1 MNKVPFKSGIHPKE
15 NKEYSMNEK
24 IKIIVPDKTAVFPMS
39 QHIGAPATP
48 TVKIGDTVCV
58 GTKIGEASSFVSS
71 PVYSSVS
78 GKVKAVEQRMLVG
91 GRSSLCVVVEND
103 FQNETAEGFGVPN
116 DVEKLDG
123 KAITKIITDA
133 GIVGLGGAGFPTGV
147 KISPKNID
155 EIDYIIINGAEC
167 EPYLTSDY
175 RLMLEKGEKII
186 DGIKAVLKIFKNAH
200 AVIAVEDNKSKAIE
214 NFESLLKNDS
224 KITVRSL
231 KTRYP
236 QGGERR
242 LIASVT
248 GRKINS
254 HLLPA
259 DAGVVVLNIATVNAI
274 YEAVYLG
281 KPLVHRVVTVTGNG
295 VNTPGNFDVP
305 LGISAKYL
313 AEQAGGIKDETVKI
327 ISGGPMMGFAMSSL
341 DVPVTKT
348 YSSILALTE
357 DDVEKM
363 KTTACIRCGRCVGAC
378 PENLVPQLMVAAAN
392 ANDYERFEKLGG
404 MECIECGCCTYV
416 CPAKRQLTQSFKL
429 AKSQIR
435 AIKAQNKGGKK

>member
-1 MNKVPFKSGIHPKE
+1 M
-15 NKEYSMNEK
+15 
-24 IKIIVPDKTAVFPMS
+24 
-39 QHIGAPATP
+39 
-48 TVKIGDTVCV
+48 
-58 GTKIGEASSFVSS
+58 
-71 PVYSSVS
+71 
-78 GKVKAVEQRMLVG
+78 
-91 GRSSLCVVVEND
+91 
-103 FQNETAEGFGVPN
+103 
-116 DVEKLDG
+116 
-123 KAITKIITDA
+123 
-133 GIVGLGGAGFPTGV
+133 
-147 KISPKNID
+147 
-155 EIDYIIINGAEC
+155 
-167 EPYLTSDY
+167 
-175 RLMLEKGEKII
+175 
-186 DGIKAVLKIFKNAH
+186 LKIFKNAH
-200 AVIAVEDNKSKAIE
+200 AVIAIEDNKPKAIE
-214 NFESLLKNDS
+214 NFESLLKNNS

-295 VNTPGNFDVP
+295 VNKPGNFDVP

-313 AEQAGGIKDETVKI
+313 AEQAGGIKDETVKL
-327 ISGGPMMGFAMSSL
+327 ISGGPMMGFALSSL

-416 CPAKRQLTQSFKL
+416 CPAKGNLHSHSNL
-429 AKSQIR
+429 
-435 AIKAQNKGGKK
+435 QNHK